1 MQDYQKLMIKSLV
14 AVAWADGKLRSEE
27 SEVIEAV
34 LSAYDASESEAQ
46 EIRDYARTP
55 RTLEDL
61 PLTDLSES
69 DRDALLQHAVIIT
82 FIDGHQEDSE
92 HRFLV
97 DLANRLGMP
106 ADRRDSLLTQA
117 TARARRLMS

>member
-1 MQDYQKLMIKSLV
+1 MQDYQKTMIKSLV

-34 LSAYDASESEAQ
+34 LSAYNASEAEAQ

-55 RTLEDL
+55 KTLEDL
-61 PLTDLSES
+61 PLGDLSES

-82 FIDGHQEDSE
+82 FIDGKQDDVEQ
-92 HRFLV
+92 RFLV

-106 ADRRDSLLTQA
+106 ADRRDSLLSQA